1 MKKQFKAESK
11 KLLDMMINSIY
22 THKEIFLREL
32 ISNASDA
39 VDKLYFRS
47 LTDDSVNLSK
57 DDFKIIITPDKDAGT
72 LTIEDNGCGMTAEEL
87 ENNLGTIAKSGSL
100 DFKKNMDEKSDV
112 EIIGQFGVGFY
123 SAFMVADKV
132 TVLSKAFG
140 EEKANLWVSEGADGY
155 TIEEAE
161 KETAGTVITLY
172 FKEDTEEDNYSDYLD
187 TYRLTA
193 IVKKY
198 SDYIRYPVMMDV
210 TTTKPS
216 EDKEGEYE
224 QVTETRTLN
233 SMIPL
238 WRKNKSEITEEEYNS
253 FYSDKFYDFE
263 KPAKV
268 IHSKVEGQAT
278 YDALLY
284 IPKRAPY
291 DYYTKNFEKGLAL
304 YSNGVLIMDKCPDL
318 LPDYFSFVKGLVDS
332 ADLSLNISREVLQHD
347 YQLRLIAKTVEKKI
361 KQELTTMLRK
371 DRETYEEFFKA
382 FGAQLKYGLYE
393 NYGANKET
401 LQDLLMFVS
410 SYEDKFA
417 TLSEYVERMKE
428 GQENIYYACG
438 ETKSKI
444 DMLPQVEAVK
454 DKGFEIL
461 YFTENVDEFA
471 IQMLMKYEDKGF
483 VNVCADKLD
492 LDTDEEKEALK
503 KENDDAKD
511 MLTKMKAYLG
521 DSVKEVRFTN
531 ALKNHVSCL
540 TSEGMLSTEME
551 KVLNAMPGAQGIKA
565 ETVLEI
571 NASHPV
577 AARLKCIDDEKLKK
591 YTKLLYMQARLI
603 GGLSIEDPA
612 EFCTLVSELM
622 E

>member
-401 LQDLLMFVS
+401 LQDLLMFIS
-410 SYEDKFA
+410 SHEDKFA

-521 DSVKEVRFTN
+521 DSVREVRFTN